1 MQQAEP
7 TITCEKCGAKL
18 EVVRRCRQV
27 RLKCSGCQ
35 REFQIHEVASRLD
48 SATEAILGQYTTI
61 IYD

>member
-1 MQQAEP
+1 MQPPEP

-18 EVVRRCRQV
+18 QVVRRCRQV
-27 RLKCSGCQ
+27 RLQCTGCQ
-35 REFQIHEVASRLD
+35 REYRIHEVASRLD